1 MAISTASILAIIMIA
16 AAFVISALMNI
27 DWGKK
32 GGL

>member
-1 MAISTASILAIIMIA
+1 MAIHIYTILAGCMILS
-16 AAFVISALMNI
+16 AFAISALMNI